1 MNLNNFV
8 DKKYIRIG
16 SIFLFCILFGCTV
29 SYKFNGATIDYD
41 KIKTISFKDFTNQAE
56 LVYAPLEYK
65 FNEALKDSY
74 RRQTKLKVVP
84 QNGDL
89 HLEGEITGY
98 NLTSM
103 GVTNDNFAA
112 TSKLTMTVRVRYT
125 NKANPR
131 EDLNDQ
137 TFSSSATFPSSQM
150 LSDREDEL
158 TEVMVKDIVN
168 MIFNATVANW

>member
-1 MNLNNFV
+1 M
-8 DKKYIRIG
+8 KY
-16 SIFLFCILFGCTV
+16 SCLFLSLILTGCTI
-29 SYKFNGATIDYD
+29 SYKFNGATIDYE
-41 KIKTISFKDFTNQAE
+41 KTKTISFRDFTNQAE
-56 LVYAPLEYK
+56 LIYPTLEYK

-74 RRQTKLKVVP
+74 RRQTKLKFVS

-103 GVTNDNFAA
+103 GVTGDNFAA
-112 TSKLTMTVRVRYT
+112 TTKLTMTVRVRYT
-125 NKANPR
+125 NNANPH

-137 TFSSSATFPSSQM
+137 VFSSSATFDSSQN
-150 LSDREDEL
+150 LTDEEDKL
-158 TEVMVKDIVN
+158 TDNIVKDIVN